1 MNTEYIKDYKYKEL
15 KHYILSYFLIVVA
28 SVGLCSGGS
37 IDDSNLLSSLI
48 NMVAVDVLAGAI
60 CTLVFVLN
68 ELWSDKSKTRI
79 IYREMPSNAV
89 FSDIASGNIDST
101 GFNLVKAQSMYAH
114 LSDATASQQTAEW
127 NTLLSKSRSAGYENV
142 IEAERLQLMTR
153 DICMS
158 TISLFIMTLIA
169 LVILEIVATDKLDP
183 LKMLAIPLV
192 YLVVMFFV
200 SRAAAKSRANRFV
213 AVVVKNAVINDISN

>member
-28 SVGLCSGGS
+28 SAGLCARGS

-68 ELWSDKSKTRI
+68 ELWSDKAKTRI
-79 IYREMPSNAV
+79 IYREMPSDAV
-89 FSDIASGNIDST
+89 FSDIASGNIDAT
-101 GFNLVKAQSMYAH
+101 GFDLVKAQSMYAH

-127 NTLLSKSRSAGYENV
+127 NKLLSKSRNAGYGNV

-158 TISLFIMTLIA
+158 TISLLIMTLIA
-169 LVILEIVATDKLDP
+169 LGILEIVATNKLEP

>member
-1 MNTEYIKDYKYKEL
+1 MGFYTEESVKNTDLLPSLFSMAAIDVL
-15 KHYILSYFLIVVA
+15 V
-28 SVGLCSGGS
+28 GS
-37 IDDSNLLSSLI
+37 IC
-48 NMVAVDVLAGAI
+48 V
-60 CTLVFVLN
+60 LVFVLN
-68 ELWSDKSKTRI
+68 ELWSDKAKTRI
-79 IYREMPSNAV
+79 IYREMPSDAV
-89 FSDIASGNIDST
+89 FSDIASGNIDAT
-101 GFNLVKAQSMYAH
+101 GFDLVKAQNMYAH

-127 NTLLSKSRSAGYENV
+127 NKLLSKSRNAGYGNV

-169 LVILEIVATDKLDP
+169 LGILEIVATNKLEP

>member
-1 MNTEYIKDYKYKEL
+1 M
-15 KHYILSYFLIVVA
+15 
-28 SVGLCSGGS
+28 
-37 IDDSNLLSSLI
+37 
-48 NMVAVDVLAGAI
+48 LAGAI

-68 ELWSDKSKTRI
+68 ELWSDKAKTRI
-79 IYREMPSNAV
+79 IYREMPSDAV
-89 FSDIASGNIDST
+89 FSDIASGNIDAT
-101 GFNLVKAQSMYAH
+101 GFDFVKAQSMYAH
-114 LSDATASQQTAEW
+114 LSDAAASQQTAEW
-127 NTLLSKSRSAGYENV
+127 NKLLSKSRNAGYGNV

-169 LVILEIVATDKLDP
+169 LGILEIVATNKLEP

-192 YLVVMFFV
+192 YLVAMFFV

>member
-1 MNTEYIKDYKYKEL
+1 MAKNYLRSDMSEQEAHFFTSGSGLFGEENTITGLYKLVGKFSEL
-15 KHYILSYFLIVVA
+15 EELGQKGELS
-28 SVGLCSGGS
+28 
-37 IDDSNLLSSLI
+37 N
-48 NMVAVDVLAGAI
+48 
-60 CTLVFVLN
+60 
-68 ELWSDKSKTRI
+68 
-79 IYREMPSNAV
+79 
-89 FSDIASGNIDST
+89 
-101 GFNLVKAQSMYAH
+101 YAP
-114 LSDATASQQTAEW
+114 D
-127 NTLLSKSRSAGYENV
+127 SKSRNAGYGNV

-169 LVILEIVATDKLDP
+169 LGILEIVATNKLEP

-192 YLVVMFFV
+192 YLVAMFFV

>member
-1 MNTEYIKDYKYKEL
+1 MNTD
-15 KHYILSYFLIVVA
+15 FLIVVA
-28 SVGLCSGGS
+28 SVGLCARGS

-48 NMVAVDVLAGAI
+48 NMAAVDVLAGAI

-68 ELWSDKSKTRI
+68 ELWSDKAKTRI
-79 IYREMPSNAV
+79 IYREMPSDAV
-89 FSDIASGNIDST
+89 FSDIASGNIDAT
-101 GFNLVKAQSMYAH
+101 GFDFVKAQSMYAH
-114 LSDATASQQTAEW
+114 LSDAAASQQTAEW
-127 NTLLSKSRSAGYENV
+127 NKLLSKSRNAGYGNV

-169 LVILEIVATDKLDP
+169 LGILEIVATNKLEP

-192 YLVVMFFV
+192 YLVAMFFV